1 MVVVR
6 DAWTVDNDLVTPTL
20 KVKRNRI
27 ESVYSAHYEGWVG
40 TRRPVLWQ

>member
-27 ESVYSAHYEGWVG
+27 EAVYGEHYETWVS
-40 TRRPVLWQ
+40 TRRTVIWQ